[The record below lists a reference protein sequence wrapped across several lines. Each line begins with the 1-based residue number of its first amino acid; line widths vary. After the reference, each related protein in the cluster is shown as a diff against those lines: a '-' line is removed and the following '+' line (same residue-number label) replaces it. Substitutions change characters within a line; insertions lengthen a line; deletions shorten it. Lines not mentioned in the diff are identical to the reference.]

1 MKQRTFF
8 NSRVVVKDNKAR
20 LYWNYT
26 DTNSYLFTIFFNN
39 GEELNF
45 ILRDLKKNKK
55 IVNYIYNKLH
65 NIFINIFEI
74 EISNISLEE
83 YNLLKQKKVP
93 SVIKIC

>member
-55 IVNYIYNKLH
+55 IVNYIYSKLH

-83 YNLLKQKKVP
+83 YNLLKQEKVP